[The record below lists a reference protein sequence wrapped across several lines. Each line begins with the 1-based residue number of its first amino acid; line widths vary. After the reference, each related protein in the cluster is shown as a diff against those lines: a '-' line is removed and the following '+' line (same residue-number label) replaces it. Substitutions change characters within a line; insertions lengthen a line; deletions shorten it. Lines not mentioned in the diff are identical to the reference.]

1 MCDVQNFMLPSVQV
15 ERESSMPGQELQQHR
30 SATRSRRRRSDC
42 QCMWWVFMG
51 MVIHSVSHV
60 VVAVVGSQHER
71 ARVVARVLDP
81 KGRVGLLGC
90 LFLI

>member
-1 MCDVQNFMLPSVQV
+1 
-15 ERESSMPGQELQQHR
+15 
-30 SATRSRRRRSDC
+30 
-42 QCMWWVFMG
+42 MG

-90 LFLI
+90 LLLI